1 MRCQRIDPEARTS
14 LSLRIAC
21 WSSIALLACGSTASI
36 ARAEPEAANPY
47 RRLEIFARVLAHVE
61 QSYVADADSD
71 ELIYGAI
78 RGMLRVLDPHS
89 AFLDPQQ
96 VQILTSDSEGRY
108 GGVGVEID
116 VQDGWLTVV
125 SVFAGGPAD
134 RAGVKPGDRFLRI
147 AGEEA
152 RDLPVE
158 EAQEH
163 MRGAPGTQVK
173 VTLRRPSADAA
184 LELSLAR
191 EIIEVH
197 AVDARVLSDRSVYV
211 RLKLFQETTASELRR
226 ALDEAVERS
235 AAAGGVRGILLD
247 LRDNPG
253 GLLSSAVLVADE
265 FLGDGVIVST
275 RGRSGQLQREY
286 RATAAGTRPEWPMV
300 VLINGYSASAA
311 EIVAGA
317 LADHKRA
324 VIVGTR
330 SFGKGSVQNVIEL
343 PDHSAVKLTTALYYT
358 PSGRS
363 IQAHG
368 IEPDVVAPQ
377 FDPDMVS
384 RAQRGDA
391 LREESLAQH
400 LAAQTAPIVNGEN
413 GTPAELPALVPEQ
426 RRPGAPFADDFQA
439 HMAYQVLRALIATR
453 SGG

>member
-1 MRCQRIDPEARTS
+1 
-14 LSLRIAC
+14 
-21 WSSIALLACGSTASI
+21 
-36 ARAEPEAANPY
+36 
-47 RRLEIFARVLAHVE
+47 LEIFARVLAHVE

-71 ELIYGAI
+71 QLIYGAI

-125 SVFAGGPAD
+125 SAFAGGPAD

-158 EAQEH
+158 EAQER
-163 MRGAPGTQVK
+163 MRGAPGTQIK
-173 VTLRRPSADAA
+173 VILRRPSADAA
-184 LELSLAR
+184 LELSLTR

-197 AVDARVLSDRSVYV
+197 AIDARVLSDRSVYV

-226 ALDEAVERS
+226 ALDEAVERT
-235 AAAGGVRGILLD
+235 AGAGGVRGILLD

-265 FLGDGVIVST
+265 FLSEGVIVST

-286 RATAAGTRPEWPMV
+286 RAGRAGTRPEWPMV

-317 LADHKRA
+317 LSDHKRA

-343 PDHSAVKLTTALYYT
+343 PDHSAIKLTTALYYT

-363 IQAHG
+363 IQAQG
-368 IEPDVVAPQ
+368 IDPDVVAPQ
-377 FDPDMVS
+377 FDPDTVS
-384 RAQRGDA
+384 RAQLGGDA
-391 LREESLAQH
+391 LREETLAQH
-400 LAAQTAPIVNGEN
+400 LAAQSAPAGR
-413 GTPAELPALVPEQ
+413 GSAPAPAVPVVTPEQ
-426 RRPGAPFADDFQA
+426 RRPGAPFAEDFQA

-453 SGG
+453 SGS